1 MNDRPNL
8 QLSQFM
14 PPLELM
20 ASVEAIAAEIRPQL
34 TACRQYIHRHP
45 ELSMQEFATTAYL
58 TDRLKSCGMTPR
70 QTSRKIGLM
79 CDVSSGRRD
88 TCVVIRGD
96 IDALPIQTDSTADYR
111 SANADVMHA
120 CGHDAHATM
129 VLGALMIIRR
139 LAEAE
144 ALPWPV
150 AVRGVFQPGEETS
163 AGAPY
168 MIEEGSLDGA
178 FAALALHVDP
188 TLPVGQCGTRQ
199 GVISAGC
206 DSFEAI
212 FEGRG
217 GHSAR
222 PHLTSDVIAA
232 ASTWINQILQRQPRS
247 HDCREPAVIGL
258 GFISGGDAF
267 NVIPS
272 RVRVG
277 GTLRSLSQSS
287 NRASRAAM
295 QAAADAVATIH
306 ACKVTIAF
314 PTETP
319 PVVNQPDVT
328 RRMIGW
334 LDAFPGLDAIKVL
347 DEPSMGAEDFA
358 FFCEAVPG
366 CLIRLGVAGAAAG
379 HMPLHTPLFDIDE
392 ASLVVGAQVL
402 ALGAMMLCGPSEH
415 DAPNS

>member
-1 MNDRPNL
+1 MNDRPDHPHT
-8 QLSQFM
+8 QPV
-14 PPLELM
+14 PPLGLT
-20 ASVEAIAAEIRPQL
+20 AAVEMVAAEIQPQL
-34 TACRQYIHRHP
+34 VACRQHIHRHP
-45 ELSMQEFATTAYL
+45 ELSMQEFATTTYL
-58 TDRLKSCGMTPR
+58 ADRLWSCGLVPR

-79 CDVSSGRRD
+79 CEVAHGRD
-88 TCVVIRGD
+88 DGWIVLRGD
-96 IDALPIQTDSTADYR
+96 IDALPIQTDSIADYR

-129 VLGALMIIRR
+129 VLGALMVVRR
-139 LAEAE
+139 LAESGD
-144 ALPWPV
+144 LPWPV

-163 AGAPY
+163 TGAPY
-168 MIEEGSLDGA
+168 MIREGALDGA
-178 FAALALHVDP
+178 AAALALHVDP
-188 TLPVGQCGTRQ
+188 TLPVGQCGTRP

-232 ASTWINQILQRQPRS
+232 AATWINQVLQRQHRS

-258 GFISGGDAF
+258 GFVSGGDAF

-287 NRASRAAM
+287 RRASRAAM
-295 QAAADAVATIH
+295 EASADAVAMIH
-306 ACKVTIAF
+306 ACKASVTF

-319 PVVNQPDVT
+319 PVVNQPLLT
-328 RRMIGW
+328 RRLIEW
-334 LDAFPGLDAIKVL
+334 LDALPSLEAVRVL
-347 DEPSMGAEDFA
+347 EEPSMGAEDFA
-358 FFCEAVPG
+358 FFCDVLPG
-366 CLIRLGVAGAAAG
+366 CLIRLGVAGPAVG

-392 ASLVVGAQVL
+392 AALSVGAGVL
-402 ALGAMMLCGPSEH
+402 ALGAIMLCRPDGQP
-415 DAPNS
+415 AL